1 MRELLPADPREVGPY
16 RLLAR
21 LGAGGMGEV
30 FLGRSPGGR
39 TVAVKVVRQGLAE
52 DTQFRLRFAREVE
65 AARRVGGFYTAQV
78 VDADTEAAPPWL
90 VTSYIPGPSLREAV
104 AECGPFSGEAVAA
117 LGAGL
122 AEGLKAI
129 HACGVVHRDLKPGNV
144 IVADDGPRVIDF
156 GIARAL
162 DATSQLTRT
171 GVIGTPA
178 YMSPEQIR
186 GQEAGPASDVFCL
199 AAVLAYAATGK
210 GPFGDGPTEA
220 LVYRVVHDE
229 PDLSRLPAGPAPIVA
244 AGLAKVPGDRP
255 GVDEFL
261 SRCAALAGP
270 DGLRLP
276 DGVTELI
283 NERTARTKALAAPPV
298 QRPPKLLEPAEPVES
313 PEPAE
318 PPKLPEPA
326 EQSLPSPGPASG
338 PAGQAAP
345 RPVQRVRATGERT
358 AAGCTPVALP
368 WLPGKTAGARR
379 ARIVR
384 WHKQVGDEV
393 VVDEPLVD
401 VSSVRGGTVI
411 TSPADGTLLAVYCG
425 DGASARIGSV
435 VAGIGTPGAKVPRV
449 RRFRVGRIALVSS
462 GCLVAAALVVGL
474 LGAQGPL
481 FSGDIREAG
490 RGDCVAQEYPDENR
504 NADWITK
511 PCLFMEIR
519 AFLNDGNESK
529 TYSKVLRRDPPD
541 GCSRS
546 VEGWSETDDYEA
558 EAGDVVLCLE
568 RL

>member
-39 TVAVKVVRQGLAE
+39 TVAVKVVRQELAE
-52 DTQFRLRFAREVE
+52 DVQFRLRFKREVE

-78 VDADTEAAPPWL
+78 VDADTEAVPPWL

-104 AECGPFSGEAVAA
+104 VECGPFSSEALAA

-129 HACGVVHRDLKPGNV
+129 HECGVVHRDLKPGNV
-144 IVADDGPRVIDF
+144 ILADDGPRVIDF

-171 GVIGTPA
+171 GAIGTPA

-220 LVYRVVHDE
+220 VIYRVVHDE
-229 PDLSRLPAGPAPIVA
+229 PDLSRIPADLAPLVA
-244 AGLAKVPGDRP
+244 AGLAKAPDERP
-255 GVDEFL
+255 GITEFL
-261 SRCAALAGP
+261 GRCAALAGP

-283 NERTARTKALAAPPV
+283 KERTARTKALTARSVPP
-298 QRPPKLLEPAEPVES
+298 PPMRLPMS
-313 PEPAE
+313 PEE
-318 PPKLPEPA
+318 PP
-326 EQSLPSPGPASG
+326 
-338 PAGQAAP
+338 AP
-345 RPVQRVRATGERT
+345 VRIVQQVRATGQKT
-358 AAGCTPVALP
+358 ALGYTPVALP

-384 WHKQVGDEV
+384 WHKQVGDDV
-393 VVDEPLVD
+393 AVDEPLID
-401 VSSVRGGTVI
+401 VSSVRGDTVI
-411 TSPADGTLLAVYCG
+411 TSPANGTLLAVYRNNG
-425 DGASARIGSV
+425 TSARIGSV

-449 RRFRVGRIALVSS
+449 RRIRTDRLALLGL
-462 GCLVAAALVVGL
+462 GCALAVTLVVGL
-474 LGAQGPL
+474 VGAQSSL
-481 FSGDIREAG
+481 FMGGIDAARE
-490 RGDCVAQEYPDENR
+490 GDCVAQEYPEGNR
-504 NADWITK
+504 NADWFTQ
-511 PCLFMEIR
+511 PCVFMELR
-519 AFLNDGNESK
+519 AFLSDSSEDK
-529 TYSKVLRRDPPD
+529 YYSKVLYRDPPVK
-541 GCSRS
+541 CSES
-546 VEGWSETDDYEA
+546 AKGWSESDDHEA
-558 EAGDVVLCLE
+558 EVGDMVLCLE
-568 RL
+568 PL

>member
-1 MRELLPADPREVGPY
+1 MRELLPTDPREVGPY

-104 AECGPFSGEAVAA
+104 VECGPFPGEAVAA

-129 HACGVVHRDLKPGNV
+129 HACAVVHRDLKPGNV
-144 IVADDGPRVIDF
+144 ILADDGPRVIDF

-171 GVIGTPA
+171 GAIGTPA

-220 LVYRVVHDE
+220 LIYRVVHDE
-229 PDLSRLPAGPAPIVA
+229 PDLSRLPAGIAPLVA
-244 AGLAKVPGDRP
+244 AGLAKAPDDRP
-255 GVDEFL
+255 GIDEFL

-283 NERTARTKALAAPPV
+283 NEQTARTKALTAPAVP
-298 QRPPKLLEPAEPVES
+298 RPPKPSEPPQPPSPDPAPAAESAEPAEPVE
-313 PEPAE
+313 PVEPAGR
-318 PPKLPEPA
+318 A
-326 EQSLPSPGPASG
+326 
-338 PAGQAAP
+338 AAP
-345 RPVQRVRATGERT
+345 RPVQHVRATGQKT
-358 AAGCTPVALP
+358 ALGYTPVALP
-368 WLPGKTAGARR
+368 WLPGRTDGARR

-384 WHKQVGDEV
+384 WHKQVGDEIA
-393 VVDEPLVD
+393 VDEPLID
-401 VSSVRGGTVI
+401 VSSVRGETVI
-411 TSPADGTLLAVYCG
+411 TSPADGTLLAVYRG

-449 RRFRVGRIALVSS
+449 RRFRVGRVVLMSF
-462 GCLVAAALVVGL
+462 GCLVAAALVVVIGL
-474 LGAQGPL
+474 LGAQGTL
-481 FSGDIREAG
+481 FTGDIREVG
-490 RGDCVAQEYPDENR
+490 QGDCVAQEYPEGNR

-511 PCLFMEIR
+511 PCVFMRIR
-519 AFLNDGNESK
+519 AVLNDGNESK
-529 TYSKVLRRDPPD
+529 TYAKVLYRDPPD
-541 GCSRS
+541 GCSRA
-546 VEGWSETDDYEA
+546 VEGWSGTDDYEA
-558 EAGDVVLCLE
+558 EVGDTVLCLE
-568 RL
+568 LL